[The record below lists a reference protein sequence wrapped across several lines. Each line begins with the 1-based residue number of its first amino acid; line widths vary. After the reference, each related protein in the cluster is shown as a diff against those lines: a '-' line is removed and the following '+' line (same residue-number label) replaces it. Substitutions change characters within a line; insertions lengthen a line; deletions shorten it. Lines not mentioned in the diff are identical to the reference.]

1 MAQGG
6 KNAALSLAVRLEFEP
21 WSENFLMPQAWP
33 KYIPTYIPTENGI
46 FDTTLQSGHFRI

>member
-6 KNAALSLAVRLEFEP
+6 KNPALSLAVRLEFEP